1 VRAAEWLVFGN
12 GGLASGGA
20 SARRTLSVEVVGG
33 DLHKG
38 THLPGIAGVGAGGFD
53 RGL

>member
-1 VRAAEWLVFGN
+1 MRAAEWLVFGN
-12 GGLASGGA
+12 GGLVFGGA
-20 SARRTLSVEVVGG
+20 SAGRNLSGEVVGG

-38 THLPGIAGVGAGGFD
+38 THLPGIAGERAGYSI